1 MSFSLHLFN
10 IENDAYDPHPQSSH
24 KYAKK
29 PCCQN
34 MNIFHTSSPVNVP
47 CHSSHILIFVHSVIY
62 TDWPKYDKH

>member
-34 MNIFHTSSPVNVP
+34 MNIFIFRLSAQGTNV
-47 CHSSHILIFVHSVIY
+47 S
-62 TDWPKYDKH
+62 